1 MYVCVCGCVRYVDVL
16 LCVGLCISDLRVC
29 NLMQCVQVCLS
40 DIVCGCGCV
49 SSVYVYIVHVLYRP
63 CAAVKPFRR
72 GCTDAGGKRGVTVF
86 VKCGGVFCCCWMW
99 WCDAI
104 RHERCVE

>member
-16 LCVGLCISDLRVC
+16 LCVGLCISDLCVC

-63 CAAVKPFRR
+63 CAAVKSFRR
-72 GCTDAGGKRGVTVF
+72 GCTDAGGKRGVTVLSS
-86 VKCGGVFCCCWMW
+86 VGVFLVVVGCV
-99 WCDAI
+99 CDAI